1 MLVVHKGQTIILVM
15 LMVYI
20 IVKLIL
26 LVVNNST
33 LFFKFQ
39 LVIVIHKGLMGILAM
54 LMVYAVVK
62 LISLVVNVIHA
73 SVVVS
78 TFLLVKVTIIFCI
91 SSSYQINCSCMS
103 EWAGLGTSKIFI
115 VPTV

>member
-26 LVVNNST
+26 LVVNTT

-39 LVIVIHKGLMGILAM
+39 LVIVIHKGQMGILAM

-62 LISLVVNVIHA
+62 LISMVVNVIHA
-73 SVVVS
+73 WVVVS
-78 TFLLVKVTIIFCI
+78 TFLLVKVTTIFYI
-91 SSSYQINCSCMS
+91 SSSYQINCSCRS

>member
-1 MLVVHKGQTIILVM
+1 MHVVYKGQTIILVM
-15 LMVYI
+15 LMVYV

-26 LVVNNST
+26 LVVNTT

-39 LVIVIHKGLMGILAM
+39 LVIVIHKGQMGILAM

-78 TFLLVKVTIIFCI
+78 TFLLVKVTIIQF
-91 SSSYQINCSCMS
+91 SSSYQINVTFIN
-103 EWAGLGTSKIFI
+103 GTSLF
-115 VPTV
+115 

>member
-15 LMVYI
+15 LMVYA

-26 LVVNNST
+26 LVVNTSS

-39 LVIVIHKGLMGILAM
+39 LVIVIHKGQMGTLAM

-78 TFLLVKVTIIFCI
+78 TFLLVKVTII
-91 SSSYQINCSCMS
+91 
-103 EWAGLGTSKIFI
+103 
-115 VPTV
+115 